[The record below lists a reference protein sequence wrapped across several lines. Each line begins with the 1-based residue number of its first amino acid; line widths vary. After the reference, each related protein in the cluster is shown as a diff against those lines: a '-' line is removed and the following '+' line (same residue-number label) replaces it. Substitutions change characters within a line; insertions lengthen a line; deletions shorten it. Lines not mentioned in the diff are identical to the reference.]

1 MVCYIKSRQNR
12 QKGVKRWSFHTKK
25 SFMNETII
33 LDIFLDIKYDM
44 YLKFK
49 MKNFIA
55 LQEEIESHI
64 FAIFKLFFPTIYGT
78 RKYMKRK

>member
-1 MVCYIKSRQNR
+1 
-12 QKGVKRWSFHTKK
+12 
-25 SFMNETII
+25 MNETII

-49 MKNFIA
+49 MKTFVA

-64 FAIFKLFFPTIYGT
+64 FAIFKLFFPNNLWDKKIHEKKMINCLEQLGDKFIYIMV
-78 RKYMKRK
+78 YEMKLKK

>member
-1 MVCYIKSRQNR
+1 
-12 QKGVKRWSFHTKK
+12 
-25 SFMNETII
+25 MNETII

-64 FAIFKLFFPTIYGT
+64 FENFKLLFPTIYGT